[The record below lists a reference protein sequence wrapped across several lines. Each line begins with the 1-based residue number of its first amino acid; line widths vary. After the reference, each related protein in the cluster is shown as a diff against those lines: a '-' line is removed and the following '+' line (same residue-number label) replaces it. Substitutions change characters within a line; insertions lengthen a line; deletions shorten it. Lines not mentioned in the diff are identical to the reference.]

1 MLSMLFSISE
11 SSFLA
16 MNKLRLRVL
25 REKKDKRALRAGR
38 LLEKKEILINT
49 LLVANDLVNIL
60 LSSLLTA
67 VALALF
73 GERGVGIATFVVTV
87 LLLVFGEITPKT
99 ISTRNP
105 DAIAYTLSLFVA
117 VVVKMLAPVVYVFT
131 FVSRLFLRLRGI
143 PIERPKQSYTKEDIK
158 SFIDAG
164 SENGI
169 IENGEKNMMNRVFE
183 FTDLAAYDIM
193 VPRTSIVALPETASL
208 SDILLLAQRTRFSHF
223 PVYRK
228 NIDDIIGVLYLKDVL
243 RILEKA
249 DETHISAE
257 ALFNL
262 TELMRPPLFIPGT
275 NKISSV
281 QQQLRENHQSFA
293 VVIDEYSGTD
303 GILTKEDICR
313 EIFGTGADGRP
324 WRTIGSISD
333 GLGKDVCVVDGA
345 VLLSDLKETLGIS
358 LHSGINETLG
368 GWITEQLGRLA
379 SPYDSVAAE
388 GFVFT
393 VNDVSMRRIKTV
405 TVRRISEAAE
415 ENE

>member
-1 MLSMLFSISE
+1 MLFSISE

-67 VALALF
+67 AALALF
-73 GERGVGIATFVVTV
+73 GERGVGIATFVVTI

-117 VVVKMLAPVVYVFT
+117 VVVKILAPVVYVFT
-131 FVSRLFLRLRGI
+131 FVSRLFLKLRGI
-143 PIERPKQSYTKEDIK
+143 SIENPAQSYTKDDIK

-164 SENGI
+164 SENGVL
-169 IENGEKNMMNRVFE
+169 ESGEKNMMNRVFE
-183 FTDLAAYDIM
+183 FTDLAALDIM
-193 VPRTSIVALPETASL
+193 VPRTSIVALPETAML
-208 SDILLLAQRTRFSHF
+208 SDVLQLAQRTRFSHF
-223 PVYRK
+223 PVYRE
-228 NIDDIIGVLYLKDVL
+228 NIDDITGVLYLKDVL
-243 RILEKA
+243 RILEKSA
-249 DETHISAE
+249 EEHISAE
-257 ALFNL
+257 SIFKL
-262 TELMRPPLFIPGT
+262 TEIMRPPLFIPGT

-313 EIFGTGADGRP
+313 EIFGTSENGRP
-324 WRTIGSISD
+324 WRNRAAVSADSEANELVI
-333 GLGKDVCVVDGA
+333 DGA
-345 VLLSDLKETLGIS
+345 TLLSEVKEHLGIS
-358 LHSGINETLG
+358 LHSHINETLG
-368 GWITEQLGRLA
+368 GWITEQLGKLA
-379 SPYDSVAAE
+379 SPYDSVTAE

-405 TVRRISEAAE
+405 SVRRISEAAE
-415 ENE
+415 KNE

>member
-67 VALALF
+67 AALELF
-73 GERGVGIATFVVTV
+73 GERGVGIATFFVTV

-117 VVVKMLAPVVYVFT
+117 VVVKILAPVVYVFT
-131 FVSRLFLRLRGI
+131 FISRLFLRLRGI
-143 PIERPKQSYTKEDIK
+143 PLEHPKQSYTKEDIK

-164 SENGI
+164 SENGVL
-169 IENGEKNMMNRVFE
+169 ESGEKNMMNRVFE
-183 FTDLAAYDIM
+183 FADLAAYDIM
-193 VPRTSIVALPETASL
+193 IPRTSIVALPETASL
-208 SDILLLAQRTRFSHF
+208 SEILLLARRTQFSHF

-228 NIDDIIGVLYLKDVL
+228 NIDDITGVLYLKDVL

-249 DETHISAE
+249 DRTHIPAE
-257 ALFNL
+257 TLFSL

-313 EIFGTGADGRP
+313 EIFGTDAADRP
-324 WRTIGSISD
+324 WRTAAPISD
-333 GLGKDVCVVDGA
+333 GSGKNVYSFDGA
-345 VLLSDLKETLGIS
+345 ILLSDLKEMLGIQ
-358 LHSGINETLG
+358 LHSDINETLG
-368 GWITEQLGRLA
+368 GWITEHLGRLA
-379 SPYDSVAAE
+379 SPYDSVPAE

-393 VNDVSMRRIKTV
+393 VKDISMRRIKTV
-405 TVRRISEAAE
+405 TARRISEAAE
-415 ENE
+415 KHE